1 MANIELLAE
10 ITASSMYIFDYFKK
24 YSLELL
30 IKTQT
35 KSTLIITSYGMMGSF
50 IKYHNVNIPNSNSL
64 FTQKP
69 KTAAY
74 AEA

>member
-1 MANIELLAE
+1 M
-10 ITASSMYIFDYFKK
+10 SMDLFF
-24 YSLELL
+24 
-30 IKTQT
+30 
-35 KSTLIITSYGMMGSF
+35 LIIWLLGITE
-50 IKYHNVNIPNSNSL
+50 HHCVNTPNSNSL

>member
-1 MANIELLAE
+1 M
-10 ITASSMYIFDYFKK
+10 
-24 YSLELL
+24 L
-30 IKTQT
+30 IPT
-35 KSTLIITSYGMMGSF
+35 KFPLTRSF

-64 FTQKP
+64 FTQKL

>member
-1 MANIELLAE
+1 
-10 ITASSMYIFDYFKK
+10 
-24 YSLELL
+24 
-30 IKTQT
+30 
-35 KSTLIITSYGMMGSF
+35 MMGSF
-50 IKYHNVNIPNSNSL
+50 REYHNVNIHDSNSL

>member
-1 MANIELLAE
+1 MIRVTVELRAWLQYWH
-10 ITASSMYIFDYFKK
+10 ITDVYA
-24 YSLELL
+24 
-30 IKTQT
+30 
-35 KSTLIITSYGMMGSF
+35 
-50 IKYHNVNIPNSNSL
+50 L

>member
-1 MANIELLAE
+1 MIRVTVELRAWLQ
-10 ITASSMYIFDYFKK
+10 YWHIFN
-24 YSLELL
+24 
-30 IKTQT
+30 T
-35 KSTLIITSYGMMGSF
+35 
-50 IKYHNVNIPNSNSL
+50 L